1 MAPLLAIGE
10 VLLICGVPI
19 AVIGTGVALR
29 RKFRADGDDD
39 ERDLKAK
46 LAFHSGTCLIG
57 LAVLAVLWLV
67 AVMLM
72 MKYW

>member
-1 MAPLLAIGE
+1 M
-10 VLLICGVPI
+10 ICGVPV
-19 AVIGTGVALR
+19 AVMGVGVALR
-29 RKFRADGDDD
+29 RKFRAGDGDDD

-57 LAVLAVLWLV
+57 IAVLAVLWLV